1 MDEKFNFLELLKICM
16 LLLQVNDLETKT
28 IRATGEE
35 VAFLD
40 IKIKEDISKIS
51 VILWRDLAEEPVHL
65 KDVIQFK
72 TFQVA
77 DTFSKQRQE
86 IPYR

>member
-1 MDEKFNFLELLKICM
+1 M
-16 LLLQVNDLETKT
+16 ETKT

-77 DTFSKQRQE
+77 DTFSKQRQR
-86 IPYR
+86 IPYS

>member
-1 MDEKFNFLELLKICM
+1 M
-16 LLLQVNDLETKT
+16 LLWQVNDLETKT
-28 IRATGEE
+28 IRTTGEE

>member
-1 MDEKFNFLELLKICM
+1 M
-16 LLLQVNDLETKT
+16 ETKT
-28 IRATGEE
+28 IIATGEE

-40 IKIKEDISKIS
+40 IKIKEAISKIS

>member
-1 MDEKFNFLELLKICM
+1 M
-16 LLLQVNDLETKT
+16 ETKT

-51 VILWRDLAEEPVHL
+51 VILWRDLAEEPVHV

>member
-1 MDEKFNFLELLKICM
+1 M
-16 LLLQVNDLETKT
+16 ETKT

-51 VILWRDLAEEPVHL
+51 VILWRDLAEKPVHL

-72 TFQVA
+72 NFQVA

>member
-1 MDEKFNFLELLKICM
+1 M
-16 LLLQVNDLETKT
+16 
-28 IRATGEE
+28 A
-35 VAFLD
+35 
-40 IKIKEDISKIS
+40 
-51 VILWRDLAEEPVHL
+51 DLAEEPVHL

>member
-1 MDEKFNFLELLKICM
+1 M
-16 LLLQVNDLETKT
+16 ETKT

-51 VILWRDLAEEPVHL
+51 TTKNLMARFSRRTSTFKRRNP
-65 KDVIQFK
+65 IQNFPGCRHFLETEK
-72 TFQVA
+72 GNTLQVKV
-77 DTFSKQRQE
+77 F
-86 IPYR
+86 

>member
-1 MDEKFNFLELLKICM
+1 M
-16 LLLQVNDLETKT
+16 ETKT

-77 DTFSKQRQE
+77 DTFSKHRHE

>member
-1 MDEKFNFLELLKICM
+1 M
-16 LLLQVNDLETKT
+16 ETKT

-86 IPYR
+86 IPYRKKIF

>member
-1 MDEKFNFLELLKICM
+1 M
-16 LLLQVNDLETKT
+16 ETKT

-40 IKIKEDISKIS
+40 IKSKEDISKIS
-51 VILWRDLAEEPVHL
+51 VILLRDLAEEPVHL

-77 DTFSKQRQE
+77 HTFSKQRQE

>member
-1 MDEKFNFLELLKICM
+1 M
-16 LLLQVNDLETKT
+16 ETKT

-40 IKIKEDISKIS
+40 IKIKEDISTIS

-72 TFQVA
+72 NFQVA

>member
-1 MDEKFNFLELLKICM
+1 M
-16 LLLQVNDLETKT
+16 ETKT

-77 DTFSKQRQE
+77 DTFSKQQRQE

>member
-1 MDEKFNFLELLKICM
+1 M
-16 LLLQVNDLETKT
+16 ETKT

-51 VILWRDLAEEPVHL
+51 VILWRDLAEEPVHF

>member
-1 MDEKFNFLELLKICM
+1 M
-16 LLLQVNDLETKT
+16 ETKT

-40 IKIKEDISKIS
+40 IKTKEDISKIS

-72 TFQVA
+72 NFQVA

>member
-1 MDEKFNFLELLKICM
+1 M
-16 LLLQVNDLETKT
+16 ETKT
-28 IRATGEE
+28 IRATEEE

>member
-1 MDEKFNFLELLKICM
+1 M
-16 LLLQVNDLETKT
+16 ETKT
-28 IRATGEE
+28 IRTTGEE

>member
-1 MDEKFNFLELLKICM
+1 M
-16 LLLQVNDLETKT
+16 ETKT

-77 DTFSKQRQE
+77 DTFSKQGQK

>member
-1 MDEKFNFLELLKICM
+1 M
-16 LLLQVNDLETKT
+16 ETKT

-40 IKIKEDISKIS
+40 IKIKEDLSKIS

>member
-1 MDEKFNFLELLKICM
+1 M
-16 LLLQVNDLETKT
+16 LLWQVNDLETKT

-72 TFQVA
+72 NFQVA
-77 DTFSKQRQE
+77 DTLETGNTLQVKVF
-86 IPYR
+86 

>member
-1 MDEKFNFLELLKICM
+1 M
-16 LLLQVNDLETKT
+16 ETKT

-40 IKIKEDISKIS
+40 IKIKEDISKVS
-51 VILWRDLAEEPVHL
+51 VILLRDLEEEPVHL

>member
-1 MDEKFNFLELLKICM
+1 M
-16 LLLQVNDLETKT
+16 ETKT

-35 VAFLD
+35 LAFLD

>member
-1 MDEKFNFLELLKICM
+1 M
-16 LLLQVNDLETKT
+16 ETKT

-51 VILWRDLAEEPVHL
+51 VILLRDLAEEPVHL

>member
-1 MDEKFNFLELLKICM
+1 M
-16 LLLQVNDLETKT
+16 ETKT

-72 TFQVA
+72 AFQVA

>member
-1 MDEKFNFLELLKICM
+1 M
-16 LLLQVNDLETKT
+16 ETKT

>member
-1 MDEKFNFLELLKICM
+1 M
-16 LLLQVNDLETKT
+16 ETKT
-28 IRATGEE
+28 IRATGED

-40 IKIKEDISKIS
+40 IKIKEDLSKIS

>member
-1 MDEKFNFLELLKICM
+1 M
-16 LLLQVNDLETKT
+16 ETKT

-72 TFQVA
+72 NFQVA
-77 DTFSKQRQE
+77 DTFSTQRQE

>member
-1 MDEKFNFLELLKICM
+1 M
-16 LLLQVNDLETKT
+16 ETKT
-28 IRATGEE
+28 IIATGE

-77 DTFSKQRQE
+77 DSFSKQRQK

>member
-1 MDEKFNFLELLKICM
+1 M

-72 TFQVA
+72 TFQVS

>member
-1 MDEKFNFLELLKICM
+1 M
-16 LLLQVNDLETKT
+16 ETKT

-65 KDVIQFK
+65 KDVIEFK

>member
-1 MDEKFNFLELLKICM
+1 M
-16 LLLQVNDLETKT
+16 ETKT

-40 IKIKEDISKIS
+40 IKIKEAISKIS
-51 VILWRDLAEEPVHL
+51 VILWRDLAEEPVHV

>member
-1 MDEKFNFLELLKICM
+1 M
-16 LLLQVNDLETKT
+16 ETKT

-40 IKIKEDISKIS
+40 FKIKEDISKIS

>member
-1 MDEKFNFLELLKICM
+1 M
-16 LLLQVNDLETKT
+16 ETKT

-40 IKIKEDISKIS
+40 IKIKEAISKIS

>member
-1 MDEKFNFLELLKICM
+1 M
-16 LLLQVNDLETKT
+16 ETKT
-28 IRATGEE
+28 IRATGEDL
-35 VAFLD
+35 AFLD

>member
-1 MDEKFNFLELLKICM
+1 M
-16 LLLQVNDLETKT
+16 LLWQVNDLETKT

>member
-1 MDEKFNFLELLKICM
+1 M
-16 LLLQVNDLETKT
+16 ETKT

-72 TFQVA
+72 NFQVA

>member
-1 MDEKFNFLELLKICM
+1 M
-16 LLLQVNDLETKT
+16 ETKT

-40 IKIKEDISKIS
+40 IKIKEDLTKIS

>member
-1 MDEKFNFLELLKICM
+1 M
-16 LLLQVNDLETKT
+16 ETKT
-28 IRATGEE
+28 IIATGEE

>member
-1 MDEKFNFLELLKICM
+1 M
-16 LLLQVNDLETKT
+16 ETKT

-35 VAFLD
+35 VAYLD

>member
-1 MDEKFNFLELLKICM
+1 M
-16 LLLQVNDLETKT
+16 ETKT

-35 VAFLD
+35 VSAFLD
-40 IKIKEDISKIS
+40 IKIKEAISKIS